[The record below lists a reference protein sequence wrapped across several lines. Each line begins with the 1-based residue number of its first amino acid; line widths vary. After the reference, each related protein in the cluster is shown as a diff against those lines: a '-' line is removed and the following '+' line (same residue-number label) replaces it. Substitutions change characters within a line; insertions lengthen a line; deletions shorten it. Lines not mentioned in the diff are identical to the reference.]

1 MEHPEC
7 YSMQGLIT
15 LAGSAAVLEQTST
28 SNPSYSRP
36 SRPTFHALPT
46 SSVASDPE
54 YPSHG
59 GECST
64 HELPFRDSIPDGT
77 EIVIRMS
84 PFTIRDLIV

>member
-1 MEHPEC
+1 MEHLEY

-15 LAGSAAVLEQTST
+15 LAGHAAVLKQTST
-28 SNPSYSRP
+28 SKPSYSQP
-36 SRPTFHALPT
+36 SRPAFQALPT

-64 HELPFRDSIPDGT
+64 HELQFRDSIPDGT
-77 EIVIRMS
+77 RVVIHMS
-84 PFTIRDLIV
+84 LFTDL